1 MLTFI
6 IGLIILAVGGF
17 FYSAFVA
24 KIFRPDDRKTPAV
37 EFEDGVDFVPMS
49 KWKNSLINLL
59 NISGTGP
66 ILGPIQ
72 GILFGPIAFITI
84 PIGCVISGATHDYL
98 SGMMS
103 MRQQGKQMPKL
114 VEKFLGKKMYLV
126 YLVVL
131 VVLLLLVVAVFTY
144 TPGDIFIGQ
153 ILNQSSSGYWMFIVY
168 GAILFYYIL
177 ASAYPIDKIIG
188 RVYPI
193 FGLIL
198 ILSTVL
204 IFIALFFNSSVVI
217 NDLDLDHGLEGI
229 FGLYPMFDAAGNSG
243 VGTNF
248 IPAFFVT
255 VACGITSGFHSTQN
269 TMIARSVTH
278 EKEGKVT
285 FYWMM
290 IAEGFIAMVW
300 AGAAMALYNTGS
312 TVDATTAIGDIS
324 KMLLGPVGAFLAI
337 VGVIVLP
344 ITSGDTALR
353 SCRLIISEHLYIDQT
368 VTRNRVMM
376 TLALIVIPV
385 LLVVYVKT
393 DPTGFNTIWRYFAW
407 TNQTVA
413 VFAFA
418 TAAIY
423 LVAKKSSPRLA
434 FLIALVPGSFYTF
447 IISSYILNAKI
458 GFNLSY
464 DASYIIAGL
473 LTLAYF
479 IAVAVYGRRYASGH
493 TEE

>member
-1 MLTFI
+1 MRTFI
-6 IGLIILAVGGF
+6 IGLIILFVGAIA
-17 FYSAFVA
+17 YSAFVA
-24 KIFRPDDRKTPAV
+24 KVFRPDDRRTPAV
-37 EFEDGVDFVPMS
+37 EFEDGVDFVPMK

-114 VEKFLGKKMYLV
+114 IEKFLGKKMSLV
-126 YLVVL
+126 YFVFL

-144 TPGDIFIGQ
+144 TPGDIFVGQ
-153 ILNQSSSGYWMFIVY
+153 ILHQDNSGYWMFIVY
-168 GAILFYYIL
+168 GVILLYYIV
-177 ASAYPIDKIIG
+177 ASAFPIDKIIG
-188 RVYPI
+188 RIYPI
-193 FGLIL
+193 FGIIL
-198 ILSTVL
+198 LLSTVL
-204 IFIALFFNSSVVI
+204 IFGALFFNSSVVI
-217 NDLDLDHGLEGI
+217 TDLDLDHGLDGI
-229 FGLYPMFDAAGNSG
+229 FSLYPMFNAEGNSG
-243 VGTNF
+243 IDTQF

-278 EKEGKVT
+278 EKEGKTT

-312 TVDATTAIGDIS
+312 TVNATTAIGDIS
-324 KMLLGPVGAFLAI
+324 TMLLGTAGGIFAMSAAI
-337 VGVIVLP
+337 ILP
-344 ITSGDTALR
+344 ITTGDTALR
-353 SCRLIISEHLYIDQT
+353 SCRMIISDHLHIDQST
-368 VTRNRVMM
+368 IRKRVMM
-376 TLALIVIPV
+376 TLILVVIPV
-385 LLVVYVKT
+385 LLIVYVKS
-393 DPTGFNTIWRYFAW
+393 DPSGFNTIWRYFAW
-407 TNQTVA
+407 SNQTIA

-423 LVAKKSSPRLA
+423 LFAKKSSPRLA
-434 FLIALVPGSFYTF
+434 FMIALVPGSFYAF
-447 IISSYILNAKI
+447 IISSYILNARI
-458 GFNLSY
+458 GFNLRY
-464 DASYIIAGL
+464 DISCIIAAL
-473 LTLAYF
+473 LTAAYF
-479 IAVAVYGRRYASGH
+479 IAVIVFGRKYSSVH